1 MILRRPYL
9 WLALAA
15 LSKADENYN
24 LAVPD
29 QDDEAALLEGDDW
42 RDHHPDWINEIAY
55 NQQCQEKLQKER
67 AQRWICDARWCD
79 SEGRDC
85 YDGPPPHHLK
95 YGTSSVGSEVK
106 KCIFSQVPDE
116 CRGRYN
122 YACCKHKPSGEVVF
136 GIVFP
141 IIIFLMLVTAA
152 WPEEL
157 HVFGGTCLERNLG
170 MGTPRGFNHRTL
182 AWSSRLR
189 AVGRNSAGR
198 SALFYLGTVWW
209 WSSLSTSMRP
219 HPATQLPATKSPA
232 GFIRFIRRRRA
243 VWAFW

>member
-1 MILRRPYL
+1 M
-9 WLALAA
+9 
-15 LSKADENYN
+15 
-24 LAVPD
+24 
-29 QDDEAALLEGDDW
+29 EGDDW
-42 RDHHPDWINEIAY
+42 RDHHPDWINEVAY

-67 AQRWICDARWCD
+67 EQRWICDARWCD

-152 WPEEL
+152 WPYEL
-157 HVFGGTCLERNLG
+157 PRLGERVSRGNLG
-170 MGTPRGFNHRTL
+170 WARRGVHRSHPVFF
-182 AWSSRLR
+182 ASMP
-189 AVGRNSAGR
+189 GRNSAHPRRFLSRDRVVGAPRVDVEAPATRDATSLPPRIVLPAFRPSPPR
-198 SALFYLGTVWW
+198 SAGDGVAHF
-209 WSSLSTSMRP
+209 
-219 HPATQLPATKSPA
+219 
-232 GFIRFIRRRRA
+232 
-243 VWAFW
+243 

>member
-1 MILRRPYL
+1 MILRRPWYL
-9 WLALAA
+9 VLAFAA
-15 LSKADENYN
+15 RAAADENQNLN

-29 QDDEAALLEGDDW
+29 QDDEAALLDTDDW
-42 RDHHPDWINEIAY
+42 KDHHPDWMNEVEY

-67 AQRWICDARWCD
+67 EQRWICDARWCD

-106 KCIFSQVPDE
+106 KCIFSTVPDE

-141 IIIFLMLVTAA
+141 IILFLMLVTAA

-170 MGTPRGFNHRTL
+170 MGTPRGF
-182 AWSSRLR
+182 
-189 AVGRNSAGR
+189 
-198 SALFYLGTVWW
+198 
-209 WSSLSTSMRP
+209 
-219 HPATQLPATKSPA
+219 K
-232 GFIRFIRRRRA
+232 
-243 VWAFW
+243 

>member
-24 LAVPD
+24 LAMPD
-29 QDDEAALLEGDDW
+29 QDDEAALMEGDDW
-42 RDHHPDWINEIAY
+42 RDHHPDWINEVAY

-67 AQRWICDARWCD
+67 EQRWICDARWCD

-116 CRGRYN
+116 CRGRY
-122 YACCKHKPSGEVVF
+122 
-136 GIVFP
+136 
-141 IIIFLMLVTAA
+141 L
-152 WPEEL
+152 
-157 HVFGGTCLERNLG
+157 
-170 MGTPRGFNHRTL
+170 
-182 AWSSRLR
+182 
-189 AVGRNSAGR
+189 
-198 SALFYLGTVWW
+198 
-209 WSSLSTSMRP
+209 SLI
-219 HPATQLPATKSPA
+219 H
-232 GFIRFIRRRRA
+232 I
-243 VWAFW
+243 

>member
-1 MILRRPYL
+1 MTPRDAARRQTATMILRRPYL
-9 WLALAA
+9 VLALAA

-42 RDHHPDWINEIAY
+42 RDHHPDWIHEVAY

-67 AQRWICDARWCD
+67 EQRWICDARWCD

-122 YACCKHKPSGEVVF
+122 YACCKHKPSGVRPGGKLWTESREWALAKLGARQWPAPSWHGRASTTGVCQ
-136 GIVFP
+136 GIAP
-141 IIIFLMLVTAA
+141 GRRAPYLRHDSATAA
-152 WPEEL
+152 PWQRHGSYGSCHSCHGSCNGCRGSWP
-157 HVFGGTCLERNLG
+157 R
-170 MGTPRGFNHRTL
+170 
-182 AWSSRLR
+182 
-189 AVGRNSAGR
+189 
-198 SALFYLGTVWW
+198 
-209 WSSLSTSMRP
+209 
-219 HPATQLPATKSPA
+219 QLP
-232 GFIRFIRRRRA
+232 
-243 VWAFW
+243 